1 MNDLNK
7 RPLALILLDG
17 WGASQ
22 ANDGNAIA
30 MAHTPCYDEICQKY
44 PMTTLTAAESAE
56 AGHLNITAGR
66 TVVTEAVRIN
76 SAIASGEFFESKE
89 LREAFS
95 TAARDGK
102 AVHLAGLLSGS
113 ERHASSETLYSLLKM
128 AKDHG
133 VKDVFIHGFL
143 DGRDTPPQTAE
154 ICIEALER
162 QIAEIGIGR
171 IASLCGRF
179 FAMDTDGNWERTARA
194 FTLMVYGEGEH
205 APDAKSA
212 IEKSSMSG
220 ISEEF
225 MAPVIIGDGGKLGE
239 GDTLVFFNHRADG
252 MRQLVRSFA
261 GAGSNVRAVCMTEYD
276 KDFGLPV
283 VFSDDKGSSL
293 SDILALANVSQ
304 VRISQAE
311 CLHSGD
317 ELGSFVPNG
326 ANVIFRSRAGMSAAD
341 EPEMSSF
348 KIANELMQKLEDQKG
363 DFFVVT
369 LPAADVIAS
378 AQNMQGTIEAIQYID
393 TCLGGIVDK
402 VLDADGTVIITSPN
416 SNLDDIKQQSPL
428 ESGASPTPRIVP
440 FHLIEK
446 AGNLTLRDG
455 GSLSDVAPT
464 ILSIF
469 GLAKPPEMSG
479 NDLRSSR

>member
-1 MNDLNK
+1 
-7 RPLALILLDG
+7 
-17 WGASQ
+17 
-22 ANDGNAIA
+22 
-30 MAHTPCYDEICQKY
+30 
-44 PMTTLTAAESAE
+44 
-56 AGHLNITAGR
+56 
-66 TVVTEAVRIN
+66 
-76 SAIASGEFFESKE
+76 
-89 LREAFS
+89 
-95 TAARDGK
+95 
-102 AVHLAGLLSGS
+102 
-113 ERHASSETLYSLLKM
+113 
-128 AKDHG
+128 
-133 VKDVFIHGFL
+133 
-143 DGRDTPPQTAE
+143 
-154 ICIEALER
+154 
-162 QIAEIGIGR
+162 
-171 IASLCGRF
+171 
-179 FAMDTDGNWERTARA
+179 
-194 FTLMVYGEGEH
+194 
-205 APDAKSA
+205 
-212 IEKSSMSG
+212 
-220 ISEEF
+220 
-225 MAPVIIGDGGKLGE
+225 
-239 GDTLVFFNHRADG
+239 
-252 MRQLVRSFA
+252 
-261 GAGSNVRAVCMTEYD
+261 MTEYD

-283 VFSDDKGSSL
+283 VFSDDKGSNL
-293 SDILALANVSQ
+293 SDVLALANVSQ

-311 CLHSGD
+311 SLHSGD

-446 AGNLTLRDG
+446 AGNLTLRKG